1 MRHARYF
8 AALFTLTLAV
18 PSLGALAPPPPVA
31 PRACSRG
38 RPLAECS
45 GFWITEFTV
54 AKPLTNSGDEIDR
67 LPLFTWALRGVK
79 NVGAQSAVGATVLLE
94 QSGLGYQRT
103 GFAPRFRYWV
113 TPDLPID
120 LSAGVTTTGWLGR
133 AGVSFGD
140 YLGASLQ
147 AERHRNPW
155 GNRTTTW
162 YFGGR
167 LGAVPGVVTGGASL
181 AFFVVAMAIAF
192 R

>member
-1 MRHARYF
+1 MRHSLGF
-8 AALFTLTLAV
+8 AALAALTVTV
-18 PSLGALAPPPPVA
+18 PSLAAQAPSLPPA
-31 PRACSRG
+31 PHACFRG
-38 RPLAECS
+38 RPLAECD

-54 AKPLTNSGDEIDR
+54 AKPLSNSGDEIDR
-67 LPLFTWALRGVK
+67 LPLFTWELGGMK
-79 NVGAQSAVGATVLLE
+79 NVGPRSALGATLLLE

-103 GFAPRFRYWV
+103 GLAPRFRYWV

-120 LSAGVTTTGWLGR
+120 LSGGLTTKGWLGR

-147 AERHRNPW
+147 AEGHANPW

-162 YFGGR
+162 YLGGR
-167 LGAVPGVVTGGASL
+167 LGAGPGLVAGGAVL
-181 AFFVVAMAIAF
+181 AFLVVGTAMAF

>member
-1 MRHARYF
+1 MRDARYF
-8 AALFTLTLAV
+8 AALATLTLAL
-18 PSLGALAPPPPVA
+18 PSLGAQTPSVPPA
-31 PRACSRG
+31 PRTCFRG

-45 GFWITEFTV
+45 GFLITEFAV

-67 LPLFTWALRGVK
+67 LLLLTWELGGMK
-79 NVGAQSAVGATVLLE
+79 NVGPQSAVGATVLLE

-103 GFAPRFRYWV
+103 AFAPRFRYWV

-120 LSAGVTTTGWLGR
+120 LSAGVTTKGWLGR

-140 YLGASLQ
+140 YVGASLQ
-147 AERHRNPW
+147 AEAHDNPW

-167 LGAVPGVVTGGASL
+167 LGAVPGLVAAAASL
-181 AFFVVAMAIAF
+181 ATFVVAVARAY